1 MSTGFYAFTGLYE
14 PKVACI
20 KHNQQQNHTMD
31 HWDQQFQ
38 TSLYMTDF
46 KAFKD
51 YACFKPWDWL
61 IRT

>member
-31 HWDQQFQ
+31 H
-38 TSLYMTDF
+38 
-46 KAFKD
+46 
-51 YACFKPWDWL
+51 
-61 IRT
+61 